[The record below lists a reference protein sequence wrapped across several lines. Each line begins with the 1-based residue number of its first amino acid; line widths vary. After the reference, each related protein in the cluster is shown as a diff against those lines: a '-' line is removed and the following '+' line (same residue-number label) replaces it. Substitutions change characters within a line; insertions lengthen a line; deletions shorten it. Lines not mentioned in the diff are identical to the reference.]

1 MSRGPRSVRIGR
13 RFFVCASFI
22 VAVALMAAPRA
33 LPLERPA
40 QPDIVQRF
48 LSREEPRLTS
58 FRAVR
63 HLEARNE
70 RYKKHGWM
78 HVLTSMDAEQG
89 FRFEV
94 LAEGGSSYVRD
105 KVLKPTLMKEVEASK
120 SGESAR
126 AVLSDVNYEFSQ
138 AEPLDGLVRVGLIPR
153 RRDLMLVKGAV
164 FLSAEDGD
172 LVRIEGELAKTPS
185 FWTRKVHVVR
195 RYGRVA
201 GFRVPLTMDS
211 TAQIMIAGA
220 STFSMTYIY
229 EELNGM
235 AVSSPLAR

>member
-1 MSRGPRSVRIGR
+1 MSRGSHGTAVGR
-13 RFFVCASFI
+13 HLFVAAF
-22 VAVALMAAPRA
+22 VVALVAWLAS
-33 LPLERPA
+33 PLARPYEA
-40 QPDIVQRF
+40 SPQPDIVQRF

-78 HVLTSMDAEQG
+78 HVLTSMDAENG

-105 KVLKPTLMKEVEASK
+105 KVLRPALTKEVEASK

-126 AVLSDVNYEFSQ
+126 AVLSDVNYEFAQ

-153 RRDLMLVKGAV
+153 RRDLLLVKGAV
-164 FLSAEDGD
+164 FLNPDDGD
-172 LVRIEGELAKTPS
+172 LVRIEGELSKTPS

-201 GFRVPLTMDS
+201 GFRVPVAVDS
-211 TAQIMIAGA
+211 TAQIVIAGT
-220 STFSMTYIY
+220 STFSMTYVY
-229 EELNGM
+229 EELNGERVI
-235 AVSSPLAR
+235 AEGKR